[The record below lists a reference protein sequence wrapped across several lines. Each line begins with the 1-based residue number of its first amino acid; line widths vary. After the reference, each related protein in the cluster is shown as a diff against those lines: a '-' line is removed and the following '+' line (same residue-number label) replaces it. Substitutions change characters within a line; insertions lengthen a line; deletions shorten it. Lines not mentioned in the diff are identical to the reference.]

1 MRKSF
6 KKFAIVL
13 SICAMSFGLV
23 ACGDK
28 KEEETTTEATT
39 KETTEET
46 TEATTEEETTEEETT
61 EEVTT
66 EATDDITVDIDEN
79 GRFTLSGVSLVIPEG
94 FEYSEADSSENAAT
108 FVNYS
113 TSAALVI
120 GIEKNNSYYDE
131 NNVVEIF
138 DEQIKVPYGDAVTYS
153 ATEYNGHAATEW
165 VLDNADAGY
174 VGRSLVIY
182 DDSVLI
188 YIEYVCY
195 SGSIDDYTKAVETIE
210 Y

>member
-1 MRKSF
+1 MKKSF
-6 KKFAIVL
+6 KKFAVVL
-13 SICAMSFGLV
+13 AVCAMSLGLV

-39 KETTEET
+39 
-46 TEATTEEETTEEETT
+46 TEATTEEETTEEITT
-61 EEVTT
+61 EDASDDDAITEDVTS
-66 EATDDITVDIDEN
+66 VDIDEN
-79 GRFTLSGVSLVIPEG
+79 GKFTMSGVSMVIPDG
-94 FEYSEADSSENAAT
+94 FEYSEDDSAENAAT

-131 NNVVEIF
+131 SNVVEIF

-165 VLDNADAGY
+165 VLDNDENGY

-195 SGSIDDYTKAVETIE
+195 SGTIDSYTEAVSTIE